1 MVYQLGIK
9 RMINCNSN
17 NNNRKQKTFIRDFL
31 LFIELELAIGK
42 PVNLKLKATI
52 LNRTDVPGWI
62 LGCNPSTTMVF
73 RSIND

>member
-42 PVNLKLKATI
+42 PVNLKIKGYHFKSHWCAW
-52 LNRTDVPGWI
+52 LN
-62 LGCNPSTTMVF
+62 LGMQPLYHNGFSV
-73 RSIND
+73 N

>member
-17 NNNRKQKTFIRDFL
+17 NNNSRKQKTFTRDFL

-42 PVNLKLKATI
+42 PVNLKIKGYHFKSHWCAW
-52 LNRTDVPGWI
+52 LN
-62 LGCNPSTTMVF
+62 LGMQPLYHNGFPV
-73 RSIND
+73 N